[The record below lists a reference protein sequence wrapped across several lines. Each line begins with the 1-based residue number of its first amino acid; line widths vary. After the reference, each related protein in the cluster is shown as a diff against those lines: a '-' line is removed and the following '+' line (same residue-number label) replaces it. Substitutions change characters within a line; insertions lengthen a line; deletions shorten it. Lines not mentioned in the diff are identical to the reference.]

1 MIASDSLEGVIDGTK
16 RVQVP
21 PSLMNLD
28 LGGKWQQAGF
38 SVGGEGGSRRGEGA
52 KVTFIFLDSWK
63 FHML

>member
-28 LGGKWQQAGF
+28 LGGNRLG
-38 SVGGEGGSRRGEGA
+38 SVWEGREGA
-52 KVTFIFLDSWK
+52 GEAKGPR
-63 FHML
+63 